1 MFLKDDHLYEIYK
14 NVISIWGKPIYI
26 RGLNKKYH
34 ITSSI
39 HVPINWDSPLFINLK
54 IIRGNPD
61 YKLPTQTYN
70 IFKNLI
76 NKYLNLSNFE
86 DFFFW

>member
-61 YKLPTQTYN
+61 YKLIQKSKSKNKFNKFLTTQSR
-70 IFKNLI
+70 KV
-76 NKYLNLSNFE
+76 
-86 DFFFW
+86 